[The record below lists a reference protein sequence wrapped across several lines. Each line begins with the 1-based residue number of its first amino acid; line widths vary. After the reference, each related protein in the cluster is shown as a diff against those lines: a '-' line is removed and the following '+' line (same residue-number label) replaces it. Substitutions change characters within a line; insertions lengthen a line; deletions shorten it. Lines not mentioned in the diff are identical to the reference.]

1 MNAPRAPIAV
11 IGTGYVGLVTA
22 AGFAE
27 LGSEVWCV
35 DIDAEKIA
43 RLQRGE
49 VPIYEPGLEE
59 VLARHAER
67 LHFSTDIGQALE
79 HARLLF
85 VAVGTPPTYSGDAD
99 LSAVHAVV
107 DELPSSGD
115 HALVMKSTVP
125 CGTGASIQRAFEE
138 RGVQGIAYVSC
149 PEFLKEGTALK
160 DFRHPDRVVVGEHD
174 GSWAGQ
180 AVVDLYEPL
189 GAPLVRTDVASAEMI
204 KLASNA
210 FLATKIS
217 FINEI
222 ANVCEETG
230 ADVVEVARGV
240 GLDDRIGP
248 KFLQAGIGY
257 GGSCFTKDVS
267 ALKLLAANSGY
278 HFQLLNAVTEV
289 NELQK
294 RRVVSK
300 LERHLGGK
308 LSGRR
313 VALLGLAFKPETD
326 DMRGASSLV
335 LAARLLAEGAKVTA
349 FDPVAEQ
356 EARKLMPQLDYRD
369 SALDAIEGADAVVL
383 VTEWREFLE
392 LDWKHVAQ
400 AMSGDLV
407 IDGRNA
413 LDAATIRD
421 AGLVYEGIGTR

>member
-1 MNAPRAPIAV
+1 MSSQREPIGV

-27 LGSEVWCV
+27 LGSDVWCV
-35 DIDAEKIA
+35 DIDAEKIE
-43 RLQRGE
+43 RLRRGE

-59 VLARHAER
+59 LLARNSER
-67 LHFSTDIGQALE
+67 IRFSTSLDGALE

-85 VAVGTPPTYSGDAD
+85 VAVGTPPTASGDAD
-99 LSAVHAVV
+99 LSAVNEVV
-107 DELPSSGD
+107 AEMPGSEH

-125 CGTGASIQRAFEE
+125 CGTGATIQRVFRESGKQAMS
-138 RGVQGIAYVSC
+138 YVSC
-149 PEFLKEGTALK
+149 PEFLKEGSAVK
-160 DFRHPDRVVVGEHD
+160 DFLHPDRVVVGD
-174 GSWAGQ
+174 GGGWAGD
-180 AVVDLYEPL
+180 AVVELYAPL
-189 GAPLVRTDVASAEMI
+189 QAPLVRTDVASAEMI
-204 KLASNA
+204 KLAANA

-222 ANVCEETG
+222 ANVSEELG
-230 ADVVEVARGV
+230 ADVLEVARGV

-300 LERHLGGK
+300 LQRHLGELAGK
-308 LSGRR
+308 R
-313 VALLGLAFKPETD
+313 VAMLGLAFKPETD

-335 LAARLLAEGAKVTA
+335 LAARLHAEGVHVSAY
-349 FDPVAEQ
+349 DPVAEQ
-356 EARKLMPQLDYRD
+356 EARALMPQLSYCD
-369 SALDAIEGADAVVL
+369 SALQALQDADAAVL
-383 VTEWREFLE
+383 VTEWKELVG
-392 LDWKHVAQ
+392 LDWGEVAE
-400 AMSGDLV
+400 AMSGNLL

-413 LDAATIRD
+413 LDPDAVRA
-421 AGLVYEGIGTR
+421 AGLSYEGIGRR

>member
-1 MNAPRAPIAV
+1 MSNPRQPIGV

-27 LGSEVWCV
+27 IGSEVWCV
-35 DIDAEKIA
+35 DIDAEKIE
-43 RLQRGE
+43 RLRRGE

-59 VLARHAER
+59 LLARNKER
-67 LHFSTDIGQALE
+67 LHFSTDLSGALE

-85 VAVGTPPTYSGDAD
+85 VAVGTPPTHSGDAD
-99 LSAVHAVV
+99 LMAVNAVV
-107 DELPSSGD
+107 DAMPGSD
-115 HALVMKSTVP
+115 RHALVMKSTVP
-125 CGTGASIQRAFEE
+125 CGTGATIQRVFGE
-138 RGVQGIAYVSC
+138 RGKGGMAYVSC
-149 PEFLKEGTALK
+149 PEFLKEGSAVK
-160 DFRHPDRVVVGEHD
+160 DFLHPDRVVIGD
-174 GSWAGQ
+174 NGDWAGD
-180 AVVDLYEPL
+180 AVVELYAPL
-189 GAPLVRTDVASAEMI
+189 DAPLVRTDVASAEMI
-204 KLASNA
+204 KLAANA

-230 ADVVEVARGV
+230 ADVIEVARGV

-300 LERHLGGK
+300 LQRHVGALAGK
-308 LSGRR
+308 R
-313 VALLGLAFKPETD
+313 VGLLGLAFKPETD

-335 LAARLLAEGAKVTA
+335 LAARLLAEGALVSA
-349 FDPVAEQ
+349 YDPIAED
-356 EARKLMPQLDYRD
+356 EARKLMPQLAYCD
-369 SALDAIEGADAVVL
+369 SALDAVRGSDAIVL
-383 VTEWREFLE
+383 VTEWSELVQ
-392 LDWKHVAQ
+392 LDWNEVAQ
-400 AMSGDLV
+400 AMSGGLV
-407 IDGRNA
+407 VDGRNA
-413 LDAATIRD
+413 LDAEAVRA
-421 AGLVYEGIGTR
+421 AGLHYEGIGRR